1 MGGNDGTGRENNHAR
16 CRFRARLKHFL
27 NPGGSDGPGEGR
39 EGRGDAGQREEE
51 GGRDHQ
57 ERLRRRTHVR
67 WIGNRYAASFPL
79 CVCLYLTPIYPQ
91 DDCFEM
97 IFAFLKKKSYFV
109 SSEVNSVLESA
120 LDNLAAISQA
130 EIAAVRAVKT
140 PSASLKI
147 NLEVICLLKNIKP
160 G

>member
-1 MGGNDGTGRENNHAR
+1 
-16 CRFRARLKHFL
+16 
-27 NPGGSDGPGEGR
+27 
-39 EGRGDAGQREEE
+39 
-51 GGRDHQ
+51 
-57 ERLRRRTHVR
+57 
-67 WIGNRYAASFPL
+67 
-79 CVCLYLTPIYPQ
+79 
-91 DDCFEM
+91 M

-160 G
+160 GSLPSS

>member
-1 MGGNDGTGRENNHAR
+1 M
-16 CRFRARLKHFL
+16 
-27 NPGGSDGPGEGR
+27 
-39 EGRGDAGQREEE
+39 
-51 GGRDHQ
+51 
-57 ERLRRRTHVR
+57 
-67 WIGNRYAASFPL
+67 
-79 CVCLYLTPIYPQ
+79 
-91 DDCFEM
+91 
-97 IFAFLKKKSYFV
+97 KSYFV